1 MQIKLIQIENKFFL
15 QDVLKVYK
23 SAFANSNFSTLN
35 KKDFED
41 FLNMGSKIYVLQ
53 VKKKI
58 IAYLIL
64 LLNKNL
70 GEILSIGVLKNYQNN
85 NYGKYLIKGV
95 FKSNLNL
102 MKINLEVAATNY
114 KAINFYQSLGF
125 DIAGFRKQYYL
136 IKKSIGKGERVDAL
150 ILEMSL

>member
-1 MQIKLIQIENKFFL
+1 MQIKLIQIENEKFL

-23 SAFANSNFSTLN
+23 SAFANSNFSILN

-95 FKSNLNL
+95 LKSNLNL
-102 MKINLEVAATNY
+102 MKINLEVAVTNY

-136 IKKSIGKGERVDAL
+136 IKKGIDKGERVDAL

>member
-1 MQIKLIQIENKFFL
+1 MQIKLIQIENENFL

-23 SAFANSNFSTLN
+23 SAFANSNFRILD
-35 KKDFED
+35 KKDFKD
-41 FLNMGSKIYVLQ
+41 FINMGSKIYVLQ
-53 VKKKI
+53 LKKKI

-70 GEILSIGVLKNYQNN
+70 GEILSIGVHKNYQNN

-95 FKSNLNL
+95 LKKNLSL
-102 MKINLEVAATNY
+102 MKINLEVSATNY
-114 KAINFYQSLGF
+114 KAINFYKSLGF
-125 DIAGFRKQYYL
+125 NNVGLRKKYYL
-136 IKKSIGKGERVDAL
+136 IKKGIDKGKRVDAL